1 MRRAWGRSELWLVE
15 SAHEEWMV
23 DPLDCPDFAGGIG
36 AGNSHPVFARNVL
49 QLGRQPVRARGVLD
63 HTLGAVQLGEQRP
76 RRQPDCDP
84 LVLKRTFEQGD
95 DRAATRAVLGMAG
108 IRDSGEVPSVLD
120 QHVLKT
126 ASSADERYAPLAR
139 FPYDGMSRLRI
150 AVRGAR
156 PDYDHRSSGGDP

>member
-1 MRRAWGRSELWLVE
+1 
-15 SAHEEWMV
+15 
-23 DPLDCPDFAGGIG
+23 
-36 AGNSHPVFARNVL
+36 VL
-49 QLGRQPVRARGVLD
+49 HDALC
-63 HTLGAVQLGEQRP
+63 AVQLGEQRP
-76 RRQPDCDP
+76 RRQLDCDP
-84 LVLKRTFEQGD
+84 LVLERTFEQGD

-126 ASSADERYAPLAR
+126 ASSADERYASLAR

-156 PDYDHRSSGGDP
+156 PYNDHRSSSGDP